1 MPSRTGPAGRASSPA
16 TTRTR
21 RGTAAHWPV
30 ARSAATVSCVFLQ
43 NVLDIISHWTWPQ
56 HSGGELPWVLTEV
69 IARVGQD
76 RAGMP
81 SSRSEGKAGY
91 DPSHEDWHRRSRPR
105 ADSSHPHPL
114 AHPDRDRYHEDHPTM
129 PVLGH

>member
-1 MPSRTGPAGRASSPA
+1 M
-16 TTRTR
+16 
-21 RGTAAHWPV
+21 
-30 ARSAATVSCVFLQ
+30 CFLQ

-91 DPSHEDWHRRSRPR
+91 DPSHEDWHRRSRHR
-105 ADSSHPHPL
+105 ADSSHHQPMARPGL
-114 AHPDRDRYHEDHPTM
+114 MMRRISPMTTPAM
-129 PVLGH
+129 PIFM